1 MPSAYVKCDEVMVR
15 LFDRSQGGDDSS
27 INATW
32 RVLSVFLELYFNSL
46 IITPTLR
53 SGTVIPFL

>member
-1 MPSAYVKCDEVMVR
+1 MVR

-27 INATW
+27 VNATW